1 METLIISPWLLAL
14 IFFVVAFLYSAVGL
28 GGGSSYTALLAVF
41 GASQLAIPSVS
52 LSLNVIVSSIGSIN
66 FYRKGHT
73 RAGLIAPFLVSSM
86 PFAWLG
92 GQLDLSRLVF
102 LSLLLLSLLIVTV
115 RIYMPGNTA
124 LQLHFTRAG
133 ALFVSLAAG
142 AVLGFVAG
150 ALGIGGGIYLIPLIL
165 MLGLGSAKQ
174 AAAAGVIFVWVNSV
188 TGLASRFQADRLQLD
203 YVLPLIVAVVAGALI
218 GSSLGAGR
226 FPARRI
232 EQLLGLVL
240 IVACLILARKIWLLL

>member
-1 METLIISPWLLAL
+1 METLIISPWVLAA

-52 LSLNVIVSSIGSIN
+52 LSLNVIVSSIGGIN
-66 FYRKGHT
+66 FVRKGHANFT
-73 RAGLIAPFLVSSM
+73 LIAPFLISSI

-92 GQLDLSRLVF
+92 GQLDLSKLVF
-102 LSLLLLSLLIVTV
+102 LSLLLLSLLVVTV
-115 RIYMPGNTA
+115 RIYMPGSTA
-124 LQLHFTRAG
+124 LHLSYTKTG
-133 ALFVSLAAG
+133 ALMVSLAAG
-142 AVLGFVAG
+142 AALGFVAG

-165 MLGLGSAKQ
+165 MLGLGTAKQ

-188 TGLASRFQADRLQLD
+188 VGLLSRYEADRLQLD
-203 YVLPLIVAVVAGALI
+203 YVLPLIVAVIGGALI
-218 GSSLGAGR
+218 GSSLGAGK

-232 EQLLGLVL
+232 EQLLGIVL
-240 IVACLILARKIWLLL
+240 IVACFFLAREIWILL